1 MRGSKAWTR
10 DDIGNLGDRT
20 AVVTG
25 ASGGI
30 GLETARWLAA
40 NGAHVVLACR
50 DQDPGRQPAQQ
61 MPGAAARRG
70 ATVEVLDL
78 ANLASVR
85 RFADRIIRDHGWIDI
100 LVNNAG

>member
-1 MRGSKAWTR
+1 MDDGRAWTR
-10 DDIGNLGDRT
+10 DDIGNLADRT

-30 GLETARWLAA
+30 GVETARWLAA

-50 DQDPGRQPAQQ
+50 DYDRGGR
-61 MPGAAARRG
+61 AARQVTGTGGRPG

-78 ANLASVR
+78 ADLASVR
-85 RFADRIIRDHGWIDI
+85 RFADRVKIGRAH
-100 LVNNAG
+100 V